1 MPEDKGYWIA
11 RWIHPDGEESAPI
24 PVWID
29 REGNGHFLLQAT
41 MVLGED
47 RPFLVQAP
55 RVSACQVLSLFRES
69 GGAFRAVASEVWIAL
84 PGQTGG
90 MTYRWTGKGGWHA
103 ETLVAVRNAFSPFLS
118 AFRETADPE
127 IQRLAGFRWPD
138 VVLIRMPGKPL
149 TSEEAEDGQSPNA
162 GTE

>member
-55 RVSACQVLSLFRES
+55 RVSACQVGFKEKL
-69 GGAFRAVASEVWIAL
+69 
-84 PGQTGG
+84 
-90 MTYRWTGKGGWHA
+90 
-103 ETLVAVRNAFSPFLS
+103 SPF
-118 AFRETADPE
+118 
-127 IQRLAGFRWPD
+127 
-138 VVLIRMPGKPL
+138 
-149 TSEEAEDGQSPNA
+149 
-162 GTE
+162 